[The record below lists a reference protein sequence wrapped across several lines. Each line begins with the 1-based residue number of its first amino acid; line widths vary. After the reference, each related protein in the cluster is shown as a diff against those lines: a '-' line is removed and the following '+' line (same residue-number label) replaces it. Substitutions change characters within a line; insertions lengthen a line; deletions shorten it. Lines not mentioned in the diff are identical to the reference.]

1 MTTNVPINSWNSAGF
16 TAPDENLLLNGF
28 VDDIQSAFNNQL
40 NLDANVPSTLS
51 TPQGQLAMSLAQI
64 KGEIN
69 DNLRFIQSQINPKY
83 AVGVWQNA
91 LAWLYFITRKP
102 ATKTSVLLTCTGLD
116 GTVIPVGA
124 KARDTSNNIYQC
136 TGAGTILGGSVNLYF
151 ENIEAGAIDCP
162 ANSVNQIYQTVIG
175 WESVNNAN
183 AGVIGQD
190 EESQIDFE
198 ARRFASVAKNAHGT
212 LASIYAAVFE
222 VDGVTDVYAYENF
235 TNSNLTYLGYTLSPH
250 SIYIAVVGGNDT
262 DVANA
267 IWSKKDVG
275 ADTNGNISV
284 SIKDLNYAYP
294 QPEYIVKFQRPAS
307 QSIYFN
313 VSVVNNPML
322 PNNATDLIKAAIQSS
337 FNGQDGQARARIGS
351 LILAN
356 RFTYNIMQSVPNCQ
370 VLDIDVSLNGITYA
384 NSVQVNID
392 KVPVLNLANI
402 SITYV

>member
-1 MTTNVPINSWNSAGF
+1 MTTNVPSNSWNSTGF
-16 TAPDENLLLNGF
+16 TAPDENLLLDGF
-28 VDDIQSAFNNQL
+28 VSDIQSAFNNQL

-51 TPQGQLAMSLAQI
+51 TPQGQIAMSLAQI

-83 AVGVWQNA
+83 AVGVWQDA
-91 LAWLYFITRKP
+91 LGWLYFIARKP
-102 ATKTSVLLTCTGLD
+102 ATKTTVLLTCNGLD
-116 GTVIPVGA
+116 GTVIPIGA
-124 KARDTSNNIYQC
+124 KARDTSGNIYQC
-136 TGAGTILGGSVNLYF
+136 INQGVILGGSVNLYF
-151 ENIEAGAIDCP
+151 ENIIAGAIDCP
-162 ANSVNQIYQTVIG
+162 ANTVTQIYQTVVG

-183 AGVIGQD
+183 AGVTGQD

-235 TNSNLTYLGYTLSPH
+235 TNANLTYLGYTLSPH
-250 SIYIAVVGGNDT
+250 SIYIAVVGGNDA
-262 DVANA
+262 DIANA

-275 ADTNGNISV
+275 ADMNGNTSV
-284 SIKDLNYAYP
+284 TIKDLNYAYP
-294 QPEYIVKFQRPAS
+294 QPEYIVKFERPAS
-307 QSIYFN
+307 QPIYFD
-313 VSVVNNPML
+313 VQVVDNPML
-322 PNNATDLIKAAIQSS
+322 PSNATDLIKEAIQSS

-370 VLDIDVSLNGITYA
+370 VLDIDISLDDVTYA
-384 NSVQVNID
+384 NIVQVDID
-392 KVPVLNLANI
+392 KVPTLDLADI
-402 SITYV
+402 AITYV